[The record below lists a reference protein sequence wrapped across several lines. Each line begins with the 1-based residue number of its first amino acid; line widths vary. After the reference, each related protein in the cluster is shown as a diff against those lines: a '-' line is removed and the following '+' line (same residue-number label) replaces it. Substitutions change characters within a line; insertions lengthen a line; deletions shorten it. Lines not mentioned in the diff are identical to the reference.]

1 MEQSREASKLP
12 PRESRAANQSVALS
26 EGNIVVDRTV
36 PGMILPAAA
45 GEGGKSMAELDARLV
60 QHRLK
65 AERQARA
72 LRTQAI
78 MLHRRLATLTQP
90 AAHVE
95 LVAPDKVRA
104 SPPAFVR
111 AWTGATA
118 S

>member
-1 MEQSREASKLP
+1 MEQSREASKLT
-12 PRESRAANQSVALS
+12 PRESRAADQSVARS
-26 EGNIVVDRTV
+26 QGNVVVDLT
-36 PGMILPAAA
+36 LQAAA

>member
-1 MEQSREASKLP
+1 MEQSREASKLT
-12 PRESRAANQSVALS
+12 PRESRAADQSVARS
-26 EGNIVVDRTV
+26 EGNVVVDRTV

-45 GEGGKSMAELDARLV
+45 SEGGKSMAELDARLV